1 MGNFTQHESLD
12 LAGAVILRIH
22 LDFGNHL
29 DISRDCDTTAAMS
42 TAFVRRTTKILILNP
57 NSSASMTHGVEEAIR
72 GINLPLST
80 EIYTYTAPPA
90 SPASINDG
98 DDVQQSADV
107 VLRNLQDTGILKE
120 YDAVLV
126 ACYSVHPLVH
136 LVQENWPHLA
146 VTGIFEAS
154 IVTSL
159 SLLPYQDN
167 WGIVTTGKFWEKHLS
182 DGVHHFV
189 GSENSNTRF
198 AGVETTGLNA
208 GDFHGGV
215 DPVVVRQKLCEAT
228 KRLLD
233 RGVQAVVMG
242 CAGMA
247 GLEDI
252 IRSVATEGRGEEAG
266 KKLLVIDGVKAGVGL
281 LEQMVRNKRMFQR
294 S

>member
-1 MGNFTQHESLD
+1 TKQKSLD
-12 LAGAVILRIH
+12 ITRALILRIH
-22 LDFGNHL
+22 LDFSNNFDLSTEH
-29 DISRDCDTTAAMS
+29 DTTAIMS
-42 TAFVRRTTKILILNP
+42 TTFVRRTIKILVLNP

-72 GINLPLST
+72 GMTLPLST

-107 VLRNLQDTGILKE
+107 VLSNLKDTNIPTE

-136 LVQENWPHLA
+136 LIRENWPHLA

-159 SLLPYQDN
+159 SLLPYQEN

-182 DGVHHFV
+182 DGVHKFV
-189 GSENSNTRF
+189 GSQDSNSRF

-215 DPVVVRQKLCEAT
+215 DPAVVRQKLCEAT
-228 KRLLD
+228 RRLLD

-252 IRSVATEGRGEEAG
+252 IRSVATEERGAEAG
-266 KKLLVIDGVKAGVGL
+266 RKLLVIDGVKAGVGL
-281 LEQMVRNKRMFQR
+281 LEQMVRDKRMFQR